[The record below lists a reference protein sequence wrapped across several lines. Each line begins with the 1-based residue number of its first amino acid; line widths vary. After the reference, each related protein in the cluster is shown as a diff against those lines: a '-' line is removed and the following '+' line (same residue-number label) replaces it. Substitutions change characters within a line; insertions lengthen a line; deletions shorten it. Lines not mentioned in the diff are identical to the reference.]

1 VLVRA
6 RENLHLERPEL
17 AAQADISYPML
28 ANIEAGR
35 RRASDDIIERLAP
48 VLGLRADRL
57 RHVRNALTHGLVQ
70 TGGDVSSY
78 LSGGRDTLH
87 ESGKVAA
94 DDRDA
99 SASEIAGLLS
109 EVLVEQQQPRNVL
122 GVEPQ
127 TRCGLRRTAHADD
140 IRHHPRPGQ
149 PGRC

>member
-1 VLVRA
+1 MLVRA

-78 LSGGRDTLH
+78 LCSVVHQSQGRA
-87 ESGKVAA
+87 ERMCKAVAG
-94 DDRDA
+94 DP
-99 SASEIAGLLS
+99 LS
-109 EVLVEQQQPRNVL
+109 TPSVPS
-122 GVEPQ
+122 
-127 TRCGLRRTAHADD
+127 T
-140 IRHHPRPGQ
+140 GQ
-149 PGRC
+149 PWLSWVIC